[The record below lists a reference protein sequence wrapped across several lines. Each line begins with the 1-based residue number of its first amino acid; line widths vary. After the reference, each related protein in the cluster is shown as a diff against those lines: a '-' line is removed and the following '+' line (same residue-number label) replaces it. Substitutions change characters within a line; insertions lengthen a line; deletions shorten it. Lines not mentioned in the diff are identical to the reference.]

1 MSFKRIYSPSK
12 YPTGLDLTR
21 RCISIGFGF
30 AENPSKQEP
39 NIEETLVA
47 ASLEGVNG
55 DYRILSLLV
64 DWFDIHS
71 TWVNADHLTTLV
83 KAIEDK
89 QVQKF
94 WTACAQWKKTDPRF
108 KKLRKLYEGERFQ
121 IMSDPTGFL
130 LKRNG
135 EDPRFK
141 ETVLLIPNK
150 TLRHRPTDI
159 DPPERLSKINK
170 AYRYRVLLG
179 PTYRADLLA
188 ALEEDPSITTAEL
201 ARKCYSGFSAAW
213 EAKKDFEIL
222 NKVS

>member
-1 MSFKRIYSPSK
+1 MSFKRVYSPNQ

-21 RCISIGFGF
+21 RCIAIGIRF
-30 AENPSKQEP
+30 AENPTKQEP

-47 ASLEGVNG
+47 ASIEGVNG

-71 TWVNADHLTTLV
+71 SWVNVDLLTTLV
-83 KAIEDK
+83 KANDNK

-108 KKLRKLYEGERFQ
+108 QKLRKLHRERFT
-121 IMSDPTGFL
+121 IISDTTGFL
-130 LKRNG
+130 LRRNG

-141 ETVLLIPNK
+141 NTILIIPNK

-159 DPPERLSKINK
+159 SPPERLSKLHK
-170 AYRYRVLLG
+170 AYKYRVMLG

-188 ALEEDPSITTAEL
+188 ALEEDPAIPTADL
-201 ARKCYSGFSAAW
+201 ARKCYSSFSAAW

-222 NKVS
+222 HDAS